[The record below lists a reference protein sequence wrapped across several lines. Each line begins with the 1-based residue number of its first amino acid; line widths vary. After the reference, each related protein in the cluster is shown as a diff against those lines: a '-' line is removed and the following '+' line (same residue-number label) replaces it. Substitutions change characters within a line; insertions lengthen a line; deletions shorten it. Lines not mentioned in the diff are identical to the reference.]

1 MMTSLKK
8 EKEEGCG
15 GAFSLVH
22 KLTNQ
27 QLVRM
32 QDILVKKKK
41 ELSSSKIHENILL
54 CNKHRSLQDARRV
67 SLNH

>member
-41 ELSSSKIHENILL
+41 RTFLL
-54 CNKHRSLQDARRV
+54 QNS
-67 SLNH
+67 